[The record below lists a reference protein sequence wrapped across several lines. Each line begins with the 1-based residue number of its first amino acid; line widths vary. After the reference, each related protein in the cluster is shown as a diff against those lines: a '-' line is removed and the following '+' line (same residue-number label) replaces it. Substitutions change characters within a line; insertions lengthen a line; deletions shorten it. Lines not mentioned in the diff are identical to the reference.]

1 MTTYLSLFRIRF
13 LHNLQY
19 RTAALAGLATQY
31 AWGFMHILAMRAF
44 YNENPAAFP
53 MSFSQT
59 SDYIWLLQAFLA
71 LYIMWDYDPDI
82 VEAVR
87 GGHIAYDLVRP
98 VDLYARWLSTT
109 MARRVA
115 RAALRCAP
123 ILLVAFLLP
132 EPLRLHPPESVL
144 SFLLFVLSSALS
156 LCVVASLT
164 MLVYIANFRLMSIL
178 GLRVMVA
185 AATDLLGGFSVPL
198 PFYPQALQDILGLL
212 PFAAMHNLPLRL
224 YSGHIAGMKALEG
237 IALQA
242 VWLVI
247 LLLFGRWWMDRQL
260 KRVIVQGG

>member
-1 MTTYLSLFRIRF
+1 MSAYLSLFRIRF

-31 AWGFMHILAMRAF
+31 AWGFMHLLALRAF
-44 YNENPAAFP
+44 YNTNPAAFP
-53 MSFSQT
+53 MSFAQT
-59 SDYIWLLQAFLA
+59 ADYVWLLQAFLA

-82 VEAVR
+82 IESVR

-98 VDLYARWLSTT
+98 VDLYARWFSTT
-109 MARRVA
+109 IARRVA

-123 ILLVAFLLP
+123 ILIVAYFLP
-132 EPLRLHPPESVL
+132 EPLRLHPPHSVL
-144 SFLLFVLSSALS
+144 SLALFALSTVLSV
-156 LCVVASLT
+156 CVVTSLT
-164 MLVYIANFRLMSIL
+164 MLVYIANFRLLTIM

-185 AATDLLGGFSVPL
+185 AAMDLLGGFTIPL
-198 PFYPQALQDILGLL
+198 PFYPQALQDVLNLL

-224 YSGHIAGMKALEG
+224 YSGHIAGADAVTG

-242 VWLVI
+242 FWLLV
-247 LLLFGRWWMDRQL
+247 LVQLGRWWMDRQL